1 MDPTAALLK
10 VTADEPGQLLVL
22 EGERLA
28 LPTMLTGVV
37 GGLVGGLV
45 GSLVS
50 LAGAEDSE
58 EWWRPRRVHVDR
70 EAGTITIDDVQVLR
84 SEDRSQAIAL
94 RDVRA
99 LTVRTRYAPPA
110 GQQKA
115 HPFDLDHPRHVE
127 AILDR
132 GDGATGVRVV
142 RLEIQGIDSSEKV
155 ADLAYRL
162 GAAMGLR
169 HQRVVRSDPRRLE
182 VEMRAEP
189 GPGLEPMPPLEGA
202 ADYIGGRVSSGA
214 ARAAAEPRIAA
225 FEPAAWPSASRVT
238 RWSPGDEVRFDKPLE
253 GVAVGCLPVALGGLA
268 VGPALWFFLHDI
280 TVAAI
285 ASALGLAFAGVAMA
299 LIAASLP
306 GHVRIDWA
314 GQELTVKSGF
324 RRRRVPLHRV
334 AALELECVRRYSS
347 GSGRSRG
354 GYNAYQCRL
363 RAHVRGETSTATEP
377 LELVSTRTI
386 DRDPEAPYDAAL
398 PLTKALA
405 EALSV
410 EWRVT
415 DYA

>member
-1 MDPTAALLK
+1 MDLTAALLK

-22 EGERLA
+22 EGERRA

-50 LAGAEDSE
+50 LAGAADSE
-58 EWWRPRRVHVDR
+58 EWWRPRRVQVDR
-70 EAGTITIDDVQVLR
+70 GAGTIAIDDVQVLR
-84 SEDRSQAIAL
+84 NEDRSQTIAL
-94 RDVRA
+94 RDVGV

-110 GQQKA
+110 GQQKP
-115 HPFDLDHPRHVE
+115 HPFDVDHPRQVE

-132 GDGATGVRVV
+132 GHGAGARVV
-142 RLEIQGIDSSEKV
+142 RLEIQGIDSNEKV

-202 ADYIGGRVSSGA
+202 ADYARGRISSGA

-253 GVAVGCLPVALGGLA
+253 GAAVGCLPVALGILA
-268 VGPALWFFLHDI
+268 VGPALWFFLHDV

-285 ASALGLAFAGVAMA
+285 ASALGLAFSGLAIA
-299 LIAASLP
+299 LIAAGLP
-306 GHVRIDWA
+306 GHVRIAW
-314 GQELTVKSGF
+314 GEQELTVKSGF

-354 GYNAYQCRL
+354 GYNSYQCRL
-363 RAHVRGETSTATEP
+363 RAHVRGETSTATQP

-405 EALSV
+405 EALAV